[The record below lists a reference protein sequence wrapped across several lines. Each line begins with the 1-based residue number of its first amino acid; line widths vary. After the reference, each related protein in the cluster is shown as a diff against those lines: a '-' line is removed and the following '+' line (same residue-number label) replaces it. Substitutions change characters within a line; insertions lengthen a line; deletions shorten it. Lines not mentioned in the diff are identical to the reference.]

1 MASNEDNKA
10 LGIKAPELKAV
21 PHEMYPGYGDMNYRL
36 NQLQEHNENQM
47 NMVNGMTSGQIGG
60 DARRRHNCSCSTI

>member
-21 PHEMYPGYGDMNYRL
+21 PHEMYPGYECELYVKSITR
-36 NQLQEHNENQM
+36 
-47 NMVNGMTSGQIGG
+47 T
-60 DARRRHNCSCSTI
+60 